1 MSEDAPT
8 IRVNFARP
16 MPVFPLDGVVLFPH
30 AVVPLHI
37 FEPRY
42 RQMVSDAL
50 DESGQIALAVFEG
63 DRWREEYHARPPIK
77 PCVCVGH
84 VAQHERLP
92 DGRYNILVQ
101 GVCRARI
108 VEEIPPDDDCLYRQ
122 AMLAPMG
129 VGDETPE
136 PGSRE
141 RLRELLLLPPL
152 ARFVDPQGHSLAQ
165 GLADLLLREEQDV
178 PTSVVADLVAH
189 LMVKEPRLRYGVL
202 AEPDA
207 GDRMSLIENELGHLV
222 GMIRRADLQ
231 VDPKAPKGV
240 HWN

>member
-1 MSEDAPT
+1 MSDEAPT

-50 DESGQIALAVFEG
+50 DESGQIAMGVFEG
-63 DRWREEYHARPPIK
+63 ERWREEYHGRPPVR

-84 VAQHERLP
+84 IAQHETLP

-108 VEEIPPDDDCLYRQ
+108 SEEIPPDEDRLYRQ
-122 AMLAPMG
+122 AMLAPIG
-129 VGDETPE
+129 VGEEE
-136 PGSRE
+136 PALGTRE

-152 ARFVDPQGHSLAQ
+152 ARFVDPQGHSLTQ
-165 GLADLLLREEQDV
+165 GLADLLLREEEAV
-178 PTSVVADLVAH
+178 PTPVVADLVAH
-189 LMVKEPRLRYGVL
+189 LLVKEPRLRYTL
-202 AEPDA
+202 LSEPEA
-207 GDRMSLIENELGHLV
+207 SERMSLVEAELQHLA
-222 GMIRRADLQ
+222 GLIRRADLQ

>member
-8 IRVNFARP
+8 IRVNFSKP
-16 MPVFPLDGVVLFPH
+16 MPIFPLDGVVLFPH

-50 DESGQIALAVFEG
+50 DESGQIAMAVFEG
-63 DRWREEYHARPPIK
+63 DRWREEYHARPPVK
-77 PCVCVGH
+77 ACVCVGH
-84 VAQHERLP
+84 IAQHERLS
-92 DGRYNILVQ
+92 DGRYNILLQ

-108 VEEIPPDDDCLYRQ
+108 LEEIPPDEECLYRQ
-122 AMLAPMG
+122 GMLAPMG
-129 VGDETPE
+129 VGEEGTE
-136 PGSRE
+136 NGARA

-165 GLADLLLREEQDV
+165 GLADLLLRDDSDV
-178 PTSVVADLVAH
+178 PTHVVADLVAH
-189 LMVKEPRLRYGVL
+189 LMVKEPRQRYAAL
-202 AEPDA
+202 AEPEVA
-207 GDRMSLIENELGHLV
+207 ERMRLIERELEHLA

-231 VDPKAPKGV
+231 VDPRAPKGV